1 MIFKWRFN
9 MRLHITIMM
18 TLLVSILSGCGIIN
32 NEEKTSIFYSPH
44 ADDEV
49 LSLGPSI
56 LYHKDKGHKIVVVL
70 LSEGKASSAYEKL
83 NDQLNE
89 KELSTI
95 SRDEFANARVKEFK
109 KSVEALGVKE
119 EDIFIYQLPDGDIQK
134 DSVKKIMKEMNE
146 RYPSVTNHVM
156 SYRDPHQDHA
166 ATGVALKELMEEDSE
181 FSGLFYIPVQEH
193 KNIESEGSFKVP
205 DHLIEDFENSLNA
218 YRIWDP
224 EDGYYSIGYS
234 SVSPYFDLAEQG
246 MMSKWHK

>member
-1 MIFKWRFN
+1 
-9 MRLHITIMM
+9 MRLHITIMI
-18 TLLVSILSGCGIIN
+18 TLLVSILSGCELTN
-32 NEEKTSIFYSPH
+32 NEVKTSIFYSPH

-70 LSEGKASSAYEKL
+70 LSEGKASSAYDKL

-95 SRDEFANARVKEFK
+95 SRDEFANARAKEFK
-109 KSVEALGVKE
+109 KSVEELGVKE
-119 EDIFIYQLPDGDIQK
+119 EGVFIYQLPDGDIQK

-146 RYPSVTNHVM
+146 RYPSAMNHVM
-156 SYRDPHQDHA
+156 SYRDPHNDHA
-166 ATGVALKELMEEDSE
+166 ATGIALKELMKEDSK

-193 KNIESEGSFKVP
+193 KNIVSDGSFMVP
-205 DHLIEDFENSLNA
+205 DHLKKDFENSLNA

-224 EDGYYSIGYS
+224 EGGYYSIGYS
-234 SVSPYFDLAEQG
+234 SVRPYFDLAKQG